1 MRCRIAG
8 LAYPGIAA
16 LLALPILI
24 ICATSDGRAQED
36 VRTVTHSAAE
46 VRALL
51 GETAARIQSVALTMR
66 IDATPGL
73 DIPQGAYLQRVL
85 KAKAPDSLFVAAGH
99 GHDQLDWR
107 DDPFFREHYVS
118 SEKWYEVLPWSR
130 LVLMGEFQPTDPIP
144 SHLPGYLSDE
154 IVFLA
159 TGWWP
164 LNGRAAPRVAGRPYV
179 LRDVAESDL
188 FSHVRP
194 HQERVADRWCHVL
207 ECPGVDVLWV
217 DLERG
222 GCLLAR
228 ELWTADGGDLV
239 ARYDLA
245 DHREVAPGIW
255 FPMRIRNQQFDFS
268 ATSAAAR
275 RRRVVDA
282 EICMI
287 AARLNEEI
295 PDILFH
301 YDVPP
306 GALQKASGSLESL
319 KQIRPGGLDHIDH
332 VANWVAMHVADD
344 ARASVSLPWALTA
357 LFAVAT
363 ACFYLLDR
371 RRRLLFRRTEIGN

>member
-1 MRCRIAG
+1 MRFRIAG

-16 LLALPILI
+16 RLALPILL
-24 ICATSDGRAQED
+24 ICATSEGRAQED

-51 GETAARIQSVALTMR
+51 GETAGRIQSVALTMR
-66 IDATPGL
+66 IEAMPGP
-73 DIPQGAYLQRVL
+73 DVPQGAYVQRVL

-99 GHDQLDWR
+99 GHDRLDWR
-107 DDPFFREHYVS
+107 DDPFFMEHYVS
-118 SEKWYEVLPWSR
+118 GEKWYEVLPWSR
-130 LVLMGEFQPTDPIP
+130 VLVMGEMKWPADP
-144 SHLPGYLSDE
+144 LPPRLGDE

-164 LNGRAAPRVAGRPYV
+164 LNGRAAPTVAGRPYV

-188 FSHVRP
+188 FSRVRP
-194 HQERVADRWCHVL
+194 QQERVADRWCHVL
-207 ECPGVDVLWV
+207 ECPGADALWV

-228 ELWTADGGDLV
+228 ELRTPDGRDLV

-245 DHREVAPGIW
+245 DHRELAPGIW

-282 EICMI
+282 ELCML
-287 AARLNEEI
+287 AARVNEEI
-295 PDILFH
+295 PNTLFH
-301 YDVPP
+301 YHVPA
-306 GALQKASGSLESL
+306 GALQKASSLEPL

-332 VANWVAMHVADD
+332 VANWVAMHAADD
-344 ARASVSLPWALTA
+344 ARASVTLPWALSA
-357 LFAVAT
+357 LFAAAT

-371 RRRLLFRRTEIGN
+371 RRRLIFRRTEIGN